1 MKIIYLLLIF
11 GIIYSSTNPPDQVV
25 DIYYN
30 VEYSLSKDLSKQFT
44 YYPFRLPVIA
54 NDKMDIEIKVPNDA
68 AHNFYLEVYEYNYLP
83 NDYQVYNHV
92 NGVSMGRNLASSF
105 YYEGD
110 YTVYYYTFQVSQNA
124 IKGSYFSI
132 YVTVPNYDYSYL
144 YFRVNLSKYKYS
156 NIKELSFL
164 TNYEIDTSIFGDRKI
179 PYEYQIYI
187 RMSSLSEDQM
197 QIQLTTHEAYDKY
210 SAFIVNVCQY
220 NIFPDESQVYY
231 GHGAVNCQPV
241 TNTATEISK
250 YYYDFQTEP
259 NIKYLSIRIINKVS
273 DLNYLFIYIYTEKGM
288 QAAILALII
297 CAPII
302 IVAAIILFIL
312 RRCGIIGGGISQSSI
327 DSVTKI

>member
-1 MKIIYLLLIF
+1 M
-11 GIIYSSTNPPDQVV
+11 
-25 DIYYN
+25 
-30 VEYSLSKDLSKQFT
+30 
-44 YYPFRLPVIA
+44 
-54 NDKMDIEIKVPNDA
+54 
-68 AHNFYLEVYEYNYLP
+68 
-83 NDYQVYNHV
+83 
-92 NGVSMGRNLASSF
+92 
-105 YYEGD
+105 
-110 YTVYYYTFQVSQNA
+110 
-124 IKGSYFSI
+124 
-132 YVTVPNYDYSYL
+132 
-144 YFRVNLSKYKYS
+144 SKYKYS

-210 SAFIVNVCQY
+210 SAFEVDVCQY

-288 QAAILALII
+288 QSYILALII

-302 IVAAIILFIL
+302 IIAAIILFIL

>member
-83 NDYQVYNHV
+83 NDYQIYNHV

-187 RMSSLSEDQM
+187 RMSSLSEDEM

-210 SAFIVNVCQY
+210 TAFVVDVCQY
-220 NIFPDESQVYY
+220 NIFPDESQVI
-231 GHGAVNCQPV
+231 N
-241 TNTATEISK
+241 
-250 YYYDFQTEP
+250 
-259 NIKYLSIRIINKVS
+259 NIS

-312 RRCGIIGGGISQSSI
+312 RRCGIIGGGISVSS
-327 DSVTKI
+327 DTVTKI

>member
-1 MKIIYLLLIF
+1 MKIIYLLFIF
-11 GIIYSSTNPPDQVV
+11 GIIYSSTNPDQVV

-30 VEYSLSKDLSKQFT
+30 VEYALSKDLSRQFT

-54 NDKMDIEIKVPNDA
+54 GDKMDIEIKVPNNA
-68 AHNFYLEVYEYNYLP
+68 AHDFTLGVFEYHYIPSDKDIFEHKYNYEKDVISTPGSYLE
-83 NDYQVYNHV
+83 
-92 NGVSMGRNLASSF
+92 
-105 YYEGD
+105 GD
-110 YTVYYYTFQVSQNA
+110 ATVYYYTFQVTPTDS
-124 IKGSYFSI
+124 IPFIYFSVD
-132 YVTVPNYDYSYL
+132 VTVPNYDYSYI
-144 YFRVNLSKYKYS
+144 YFRINLSKYKYS

-164 TNYEIDTSIFGDRKI
+164 TDYEIDTSIFGDRKI

-210 SAFIVNVCQY
+210 SAFEVDVCQY

-288 QAAILALII
+288 QSYILALII

-302 IVAAIILFIL
+302 IIAAIILFIL

>member
-1 MKIIYLLLIF
+1 
-11 GIIYSSTNPPDQVV
+11 
-25 DIYYN
+25 
-30 VEYSLSKDLSKQFT
+30 
-44 YYPFRLPVIA
+44 
-54 NDKMDIEIKVPNDA
+54 MDIEIKVPNNAVHD
-68 AHNFYLEVYEYNYLP
+68 FYLEVYEYNYKP
-83 NDYQVYNHV
+83 NDTQIYEHMKGNYL
-92 NGVSMGRNLASSF
+92 GKFLASSF

-110 YTVYYYTFQVSQNA
+110 FTVYYYTFQVSQNA

-241 TNTATEISK
+241 TNTATQISK

-288 QAAILALII
+288 HGVILALLII
-297 CAPII
+297 APII
-302 IVAAIILFIL
+302 IVGAIIVFIL
-312 RRCGIIGGGISQSSI
+312 RRLRTSGKKEFSQLDAPTANIGL
-327 DSVTKI
+327 